1 MLNDLDTDRSEHPVD
16 VVEQIAALRQWTFER
31 AAEDEIS
38 ITVAGLWSDY
48 HASFTWVEEME
59 ALHLSCAFDL
69 KVPEARRAEAVQLIA
84 LINEQLWVGHFD
96 LWSGENSVMFRH
108 ALLLAGN
115 GSASAEQCEA
125 LLKIAVT
132 ACERYYQAFQFVLWA
147 GKPAREA
154 LASVLF
160 ETVGHA

>member
-1 MLNDLDTDRSEHPVD
+1 VLNDLDTDRSEHPVD

>member
-1 MLNDLDTDRSEHPVD
+1 VLNELDTDRSEHPVD

-96 LWSGENSVMFRH
+96 LWSGESSVMFRH

-160 ETVGHA
+160 ETVGQA

>member
-1 MLNDLDTDRSEHPVD
+1 MLNELDTDRSEHPVD

-38 ITVAGLWSDY
+38 INVAGTWSDY

-59 ALHLSCAFDL
+59 ALHLSCGFDL

-96 LWSGENSVMFRH
+96 LWSGENIVMFRH

-115 GSASAEQCEA
+115 GSASADQCEA

-154 LASVLF
+154 LANVLF
-160 ETVGHA
+160 ETVGQA